1 MKVIARG
8 HIGVYEPT
16 GQYQLYIE
24 DLQPDGV
31 GALNLA
37 FEQLKEKLGG
47 RGAVP
52 RGPKKTVAALSYT
65 HRRDYL
71 PNRRGGARHCDHFG

>member
-37 FEQLKEKLGG
+37 FEQLKEKQNKIAGNTL
-47 RGAVP
+47 RC
-52 RGPKKTVAALSYT
+52 
-65 HRRDYL
+65 
-71 PNRRGGARHCDHFG
+71 RH